1 MAMTQDELRDFWK
14 LGASLQKVPE
24 DSLDPSVMM
33 AQGVYEELKR
43 KMLDYISHQRKETT
57 EEENI
62 ALEIKDSSM
71 AVNCLDA
78 VLGAFISLVSMIPQ
92 LAGDPKTAEVI
103 ENGKAASQWLHE
115 NLDSLKNPE
124 K

>member
-1 MAMTQDELRDFWK
+1 MAMTQDEIRDFWK

-24 DSLDPSVMM
+24 GSLDPSVMM

-43 KMLDYISHQRKETT
+43 KMLDCISHQHEESAKE
-57 EEENI
+57 ESN
-62 ALEIKDSSM
+62 ALEIKGSSM
-71 AVNCLDA
+71 AVDCLDA
-78 VLGAFISLVSMIPQ
+78 VLGAFISLVSVIPQ

-103 ENGKAASQWLHE
+103 DNGKAASKWLHE

-124 K
+124 S

>member
-1 MAMTQDELRDFWK
+1 MAMTQDEIRDFWK

-24 DSLDPSVMM
+24 GSLDPSVMM
-33 AQGVYEELKR
+33 AQDVYEELKR
-43 KMLDYISHQRKETT
+43 KMLDYISHHREETT
-57 EEENI
+57 KEENNV
-62 ALEIKDSSM
+62 LEIKGSSM

-92 LAGDPKTAEVI
+92 LSGDPKTAEVI
-103 ENGKAASQWLHE
+103 DNGKAASKWLHE
-115 NLDSLKNPE
+115 NLDSLKNLE

>member
-1 MAMTQDELRDFWK
+1 
-14 LGASLQKVPE
+14 
-24 DSLDPSVMM
+24 M
-33 AQGVYEELKR
+33 AQDVYEELKR
-43 KMLDYISHQRKETT
+43 KMLDYISHQREETT
-57 EEENI
+57 KEENN
-62 ALEIKDSSM
+62 ALEIKDPSM

-78 VLGAFISLVSMIPQ
+78 VLGAFISLISMIPQ

>member
-1 MAMTQDELRDFWK
+1 MAMTQDEIRDFWK

-24 DSLDPSVMM
+24 GSLDPSVMM
-33 AQGVYEELKR
+33 AQSVHEKLGR
-43 KMLDYISHQRKETT
+43 KMLDYISHQREETAKE
-57 EEENI
+57 ESN

-71 AVNCLDA
+71 AVDCLDA

-103 ENGKAASQWLHE
+103 DNGKSASKWLHE

-124 K
+124 S